1 LFSECPWLLA
11 LLSMLVVLLCLY
23 CSSKTCWLWM
33 LATCI
38 WRLAAS
44 WSQWVVSIWRL
55 AACLTKWLK

>member
-1 LFSECPWLLA
+1 